1 MRREIVR
8 PVFSIMEGGFMAD
21 RCSFLSYEV
30 VDQILAQPNI
40 AHMRESILEDYE
52 EFFDT

>member
-1 MRREIVR
+1 
-8 PVFSIMEGGFMAD
+8 MAD
-21 RCSFLSYEV
+21 RCSFLSCEV
-30 VDQILAQPNI
+30 VDQILTQPNL